1 MVATW
6 SEGKTNDS
14 ESNEEHAA
22 NICLIAKEVQE
33 NERPKYESTNKV
45 DISAIYECYKE
56 ELLDTLVTFI
66 KLEQR

>member
-45 DISAIYECYKE
+45 DISAIMNVIRKSY
-56 ELLDTLVTFI
+56 LI
-66 KLEQR
+66 P